1 MSAENPLIYNDSMSE
16 SDFAHAPSTSMP
28 MKLESIDELSC
39 HLPTN
44 RDVAGVP
51 AMPDTGVDESPILVH
66 TDVLDSVFST
76 TLDHNDQLID
86 HTPMFDE
93 MDFMIDGNKVNLKDD
108 WVSLFKDEP
117 CGAVDDQSAPAT
129 TAAKEEDLGDLFADE
144 VPEQP
149 YEAVHEVPAANKQL
163 ETPMTPAL
171 ATPVLD
177 KRRSSSSV
185 SVASASKVS
194 KRTRVDHLGVTSYS
208 KKQRS
213 QPLKPIAVDPQ
224 DPAALKRAR
233 NTEAARRLRASKMER
248 MSQLEE
254 KVEELMREKQDLANE
269 VIRLRELLIEHNI
282 EC

>member
-1 MSAENPLIYNDSMSE
+1 MSAQTPVIYNDSMSE
-16 SDFAHAPSTSMP
+16 SEYTQAPSSTMP
-28 MKLESIDELSC
+28 IKLESIDELSC

-44 RDVAGVP
+44 RDVADVSP
-51 AMPDTGVDESPILVH
+51 AGMADASVDESPILVH

-76 TLDHNDQLID
+76 TLDQNDQLIS

-93 MDFMIDGNKVNLKDD
+93 LDFIIDGNKVNLKDD
-108 WVSLFKDEP
+108 WVSLFRDEP
-117 CGAVDDQSAPAT
+117 TAGAVDETETPA
-129 TAAKEEDLGDLFADE
+129 AAGREEDLGDLFADE
-144 VPEQP
+144 IAEPVFAVPEAP
-149 YEAVHEVPAANKQL
+149 VNKQL

-177 KRRSSSSV
+177 KRRSSSTV
-185 SVASASKVS
+185 SIPSASKVS
-194 KRTRVDHLGVTSYS
+194 KRRIDHLGCTSYS

-213 QPLKPIAVDPQ
+213 QPLKPVEMDSQ

-233 NTEAARRLRASKMER
+233 NTEAARRLRARKMER

-254 KVEELMREKQDLANE
+254 KVEELMREKQDLASE

>member
-1 MSAENPLIYNDSMSE
+1 MSAQNPVIYNDSMSE
-16 SDFAHAPSTSMP
+16 SEFHQPPSSVP
-28 MKLESIDELSC
+28 VKLESIDELSC

-44 RDVAGVP
+44 CDVADVP
-51 AMPDTGVDESPILVH
+51 VGMADGAVDESPILVH

-76 TLDHNDQLID
+76 TLDQNDQLIS

-93 MDFMIDGNKVNLKDD
+93 LDFIMDGNKVNLKDD

-117 CGAVDDQSAPAT
+117 VAEPAVP
-129 TAAKEEDLGDLFADE
+129 AKEEDLGDLFADE
-144 VPEQP
+144 EPEPVFAVPEAP
-149 YEAVHEVPAANKQL
+149 KQL

-177 KRRSSSSV
+177 RKRTSSV
-185 SVASASKVS
+185 SSASKVS
-194 KRTRVDHLGVTSYS
+194 KRRVDHLGVTSYS

-213 QPLKPIAVDPQ
+213 QPLKPIDMESQ
-224 DPAALKRAR
+224 DPAALKRAK
-233 NTEAARRLRASKMER
+233 NTEAARRLRARKMER

-254 KVEELMREKQDLANE
+254 KVEVLMREKQDLASE